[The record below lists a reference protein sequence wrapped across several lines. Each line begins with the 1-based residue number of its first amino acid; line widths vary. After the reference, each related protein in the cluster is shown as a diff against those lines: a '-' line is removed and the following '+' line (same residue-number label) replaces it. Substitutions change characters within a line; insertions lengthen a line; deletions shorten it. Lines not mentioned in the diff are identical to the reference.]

1 MSSDAP
7 APIKVKKE
15 KRKREVKSEP
25 VEAEVAEAEA
35 APEEP
40 SFDVPPPL
48 ADGDDAADDDDTPAL
63 SHKEKRLAKRRKLS
77 GIDEPVKPVAV
88 PVLPGGIT
96 VGNTPAKSAHGVW
109 VGNMNFNTT
118 SKLLLAWFE
127 DRGLKEVTRINMPGG
142 KRVGENNRG

>member
-7 APIKVKKE
+7 PPVKMKKE
-15 KRKREVKSEP
+15 KRKRDAKP
-25 VEAEVAEAEA
+25 DVEAEAEA
-35 APEEP
+35 EAAPAPEEP
-40 SFDVPPPL
+40 SFDVAPPL
-48 ADGDDAADDDDTPAL
+48 ADDVAGVDEDDTPAL

-77 GIDEPVKPVAV
+77 GIEEPVKAAAAPVV
-88 PVLPGGIT
+88 PGGPT

-142 KRVGENNRG
+142 KRTGEANRG